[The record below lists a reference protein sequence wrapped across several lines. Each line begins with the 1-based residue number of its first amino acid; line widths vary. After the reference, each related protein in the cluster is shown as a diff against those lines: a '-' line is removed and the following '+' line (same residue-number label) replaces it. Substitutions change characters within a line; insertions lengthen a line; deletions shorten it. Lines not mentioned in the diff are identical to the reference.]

1 MSLNNPKQ
9 TLKRMVELIG
19 LLGAQLDVLCRRHE
33 DALGPN
39 GGNVPTVSTQSDM
52 CDTVRVGN

>member
-39 GGNVPTVSTQSDM
+39 GGNVPTVSAQSYMYDS
-52 CDTVRVGN
+52 VSAAN